1 MALTVIKA
9 GKTDAQILEM
19 AKANP
24 DTLNVEELM
33 YAASIVD
40 NADDA
45 IAFTEANAKQNPA
58 DWRTNN
64 NLADVEFEKGQ
75 FDKTKAALDA
85 ASNNGGAEQA
95 ETNFNYALLA
105 MLEGNTTDAA
115 AFLGK
120 AAGVEQLAEAQALL
134 NIQNGEYAKAIE
146 NFGNTVSNNAA
157 LAQLLSGNIDK
168 AASILDNVAD
178 KNADT
183 YYLSAICAARQ
194 DNLAKV
200 CESLKAVAGICKTKA
215 AGAATDME
223 FAKFW
228 LLDEFKA
235 AIQ

>member
-1 MALTVIKA
+1 MNINQFMQLVQSQ
-9 GKTDAQILEM
+9 GNPQQMVMMMLENQGAKNPMFSNLLQM
-19 AKANP
+19 AKKN
-24 DTLNVEELM
+24 DT
-33 YAASIVD
+33 
-40 NADDA
+40 
-45 IAFTEANAKQNPA
+45 
-58 DWRTNN
+58 
-64 NLADVEFEKGQ
+64 
-75 FDKTKAALDA
+75 
-85 ASNNGGAEQA
+85 
-95 ETNFNYALLA
+95 
-105 MLEGNTTDAA
+105 
-115 AFLGK
+115 
-120 AAGVEQLAEAQALL
+120 
-134 NIQNGEYAKAIE
+134 KAIE
-146 NFGNTVSNNAA
+146 QFGNTVSNNAA